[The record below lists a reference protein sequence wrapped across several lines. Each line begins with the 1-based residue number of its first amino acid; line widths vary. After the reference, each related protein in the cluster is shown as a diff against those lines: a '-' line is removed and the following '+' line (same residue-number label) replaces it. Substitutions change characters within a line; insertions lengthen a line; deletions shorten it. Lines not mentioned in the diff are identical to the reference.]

1 MLRVGSKETLMRF
14 LDEVVDTVRR
24 RVDELRLLAAAS
36 REGLESFERNTLDL
50 GCAVVLAALAFGLQL
65 GGWPAWS
72 VVVAAAGYAAWV
84 LAYSEMTVR
93 ATRRQR
99 ARRALAVS

>member
-1 MLRVGSKETLMRF
+1 MRF

-24 RVDELRLLAAAS
+24 RFDALRGLVAAG
-36 REGLESFERNTLDL
+36 RDGLEPFERKTLDL
-50 GCAVVLAALAFGLQL
+50 GCGVVLGALAFGLQL

-93 ATRRQR
+93 ATRRQQE
-99 ARRALAVS
+99 RRALALSD